1 MHVPG
6 ECPLLHLAVSQP
18 LCCCQLWWQT
28 CTIGVYRMQDLTR
41 ILCVQV
47 TRLCREITGG
57 CEALRAAG
65 TLLET
70 SSRSGREQFCEQTT
84 WGCFPKVCVSLIP
97 SIPRKELVELQL
109 CLCTGFLV
117 YAVVLPLGGAPYLCF
132 SIQCAWSWVQLRGHW
147 G

>member
-6 ECPLLHLAVSQP
+6 ECPLLHPAVSQP
-18 LCCCQLWWQT
+18 LCCRQLRWQT

-47 TRLCREITGG
+47 TRLCREIMGG

-70 SSRSGREQFCEQTT
+70 SSRSGRQQFCEQTT
-84 WGCFPKVCVSLIP
+84 CGCFPKVCVSLIP
-97 SIPRKELVELQL
+97 
-109 CLCTGFLV
+109 
-117 YAVVLPLGGAPYLCF
+117 PYLRKGLLSRSFAFAQDFLFMLLCCL
-132 SIQCAWSWVQLRGHW
+132 SEGPRISASPSSVPGA